1 MHKMKKFVQKNV
13 KIIDIDNDEWQG
25 RVIGLDYAINN
36 DTEYDELILKPSEQR
51 SGVVSFFENEIKS
64 IEVI

>member
-13 KIIDIDNDEWQG
+13 KIIDIDNAEWQG

-36 DTEYDELILKPSEQR
+36 DTEYDELILKPLEQR
-51 SGVVSFFENEIKS
+51 NGVVSFFENEIKS

>member
-13 KIIDIDNDEWQG
+13 KIIDIDNAEWQG

-51 SGVVSFFENEIKS
+51 NGVVSFFENEIKL

>member
-13 KIIDIDNDEWQG
+13 KIIDIDNAEWQG
-25 RVIGLDYAINN
+25 KVIGLDYAINN
-36 DTEYDELILKPSEQR
+36 DTEYDELILKPEQR
-51 SGVVSFFENEIKS
+51 TGVVSFFENEIKS